1 MTPAGI
7 EKETFR
13 FVAQHLNHSDTAVT
27 KYNRLYRRLVAL
39 VTNWKKDLQEITAW
53 LHVSL
58 FNKHLCEKK
67 TKITKASVPVEIRET
82 GLPKKII
89 GAMAWAI
96 SPSAKALK

>member
-39 VTNWKKDLQEITAW
+39 VTNWKKDLQEITA
-53 LHVSL
+53 
-58 FNKHLCEKK
+58 
-67 TKITKASVPVEIRET
+67 
-82 GLPKKII
+82 
-89 GAMAWAI
+89 
-96 SPSAKALK
+96 